1 MIESFI
7 IVWLKGKRHSCNTL
21 FRGGRVE
28 VGKGGT
34 LILPNRVCA
43 VEQRMVCGVPSVKQ
57 DVQFLNEQFLS

>member
-1 MIESFI
+1 M
-7 IVWLKGKRHSCNTL
+7 
-21 FRGGRVE
+21 E

-57 DVQFLNEQFLS
+57 DAQLYKMSSFCLKKVQRLKALLAHSHPNSAGRK